1 MSEIPPE
8 DLIKIDT
15 FIEEIRKALIE
26 HDIFIDDL
34 LTIEFNR
41 EHGIMFFLQDL
52 GEIK

>member
-8 DLIKIDT
+8 DLAKIDA
-15 FIEEIRKALIE
+15 FVEEIRKALIE

-41 EHGIMFFLQDL
+41 EHGIMFFLQNIGGD
-52 GEIK
+52 